1 MTHLPANIRLNR
13 FVLRAITPVV
23 LLAGLLLLLLYHFH
37 GVLQVTQ
44 AQDNAFRGVTALSN
58 GPLQLTF
65 LRDSGAERPLVQW
78 NGYDLITYADWSST
92 VAVDGQVTELW
103 NTQHG
108 YTFDQ
113 TMHRIYVS
121 NAGDGW
127 QVIATITLVDSQQ
140 VRVDY
145 SFVALSGAATQPHTV
160 VLSIQHQ
167 RVFWYQPAVIGTTF
181 RAAVPALSDAA
192 AQAGQPSASI
202 GTLTLAAA
210 GPAGAA
216 MQLGDVRAVAAPS
229 GTRQQWASTLTT
241 TYQLTNPLVDKL
253 IPLGSET
260 LTFSPSA
267 TGTGTPVAAPVQTQ
281 AP

>member
-23 LLAGLLLLLLYHFH
+23 LLAGLLLLLIYHFH

-44 AQDNAFRGVTALSN
+44 AQDNAFRGVTALSS

-65 LRDSGAERPLVQW
+65 LRDSGTERPLVQW

-103 NTQHG
+103 NTPHG
-108 YTFDQ
+108 YTFDHS
-113 TMHRIYVS
+113 TRRIYVS
-121 NAGDGW
+121 SSGDGW
-127 QVIATITLVDSQQ
+127 QLIAAITLVDSQQ

-145 SFVALSGAATQPHTV
+145 DFVALSSAATQPHTI
-160 VLSIQHQ
+160 VLTIQHQ
-167 RVFWYQPAVIGTTF
+167 RVFWYQPAVTGTMF
-181 RAAVPALSDAA
+181 RAAVPALSGVA
-192 AQAGQPSASI
+192 AQAGQPSAPI
-202 GTLTLAAA
+202 GTLTLSAT
-210 GPAGAA
+210 GPAATG
-216 MQLGDVRAVAAPS
+216 MQLGDVRAVTTPD

-253 IPLGSET
+253 TPLGTET
-260 LTFSPSA
+260 LTFTPSA
-267 TGTGTPVAAPVQTQ
+267 TGAGTPVAAPVRTQ